1 MNANPFI
8 EAAPP
13 DSIAQ
18 IMPVMA
24 EAFDPAHGEAWTAS
38 QCAGALALPGSILLI
53 ARHQDA
59 VTGFALLRSVLDEAE
74 LLLLAVSPAAQ
85 RNGIGAALLGQAVSF
100 LRQNGVRRL
109 HVEVRDDNLALRF
122 YANQGFAQVGRR
134 RDYYRGQSGKRTDAV
149 TLSLLLG

>member
-38 QCAGALALPGSILLI
+38 QCAGVLSLPGSFLLI
-53 ARHQDA
+53 ARHQDM
-59 VTGFALLRSVLDEAE
+59 VTGFALLRYVLDEAE
-74 LLLLAVSPAAQ
+74 LLLLAVTPAEQ
-85 RNGIGAALLGQAVSF
+85 RNGIGSALLGQAASF
-100 LRQNGVRRL
+100 LRQNSVRRL

-122 YANQGFAQVGRR
+122 YTKSGFAKVGRR
-134 RDYYRGQSGKRTDAV
+134 RDYYRGRAGKRTDAV
-149 TLSLLLG
+149 TLSLLLR